1 MALVLALLGV
11 GVVLARLPQVPKETS
26 KSLDTIVL
34 WFSLPGLVL
43 TLVPGL
49 DLDTRTLVPILVAW
63 GTLAVL
69 AVLVLGLSRV
79 AGWSRAQ
86 TGTLLLVVPLA
97 NTSFLGIP
105 AVEALQGAD
114 HIPYAIIHDQL
125 GSFLALATY
134 GTFIAARYGSGASPD
149 FGATLGRILTFPPFV
164 ALVVAF
170 VARSVALPDL
180 VFDVAGRAAD
190 TLVPLTMLAVGM
202 RLRIPQR
209 LADLGPL
216 VAGLTLR
223 MAVAPAVVIG
233 LMAVFGF
240 SGIAWETSALEVAMP
255 PMVTAAVVA
264 TAAGLDEDLASALVG
279 VGVLAAMLSLP
290 AWAGVIQAVV
300 G

>member
-11 GVVLARLPQVPKETS
+11 GVVLARLPQVPRETS
-26 KSLDTIVL
+26 KALDAVVL

-43 TLVPGL
+43 TLVPQL
-49 DLDTRTLVPILVAW
+49 DLDGSTLVPIVVAW
-63 GTLAVL
+63 GTLALL
-69 AVLVLGLSRV
+69 AVLILGLARV

-149 FGATLGRILTFPPFV
+149 FGATVGRILTFPPFV

-170 VARSVALPDL
+170 VARSVAMPELL
-180 VFDVAGRAAD
+180 FDVAGRAAD

-223 MAVAPAVVIG
+223 MAVAPAAVVG

-240 SGIAWETSALEVAMP
+240 SGVAWETSALEVAMP

-264 TAAGLDEDLASALVG
+264 TASGLDEDLASALVG
-279 VGVLAAMLSLP
+279 VGVLVAMLSLP
-290 AWAGVIQAVV
+290 AWAGVISAVT